1 MNTVS
6 ILAVAAFATFASS
19 AAFAQSGS
27 MPSQGTLPTACQSA
41 SADMKGMDMKGMD
54 MSGMQQGMD
63 DAHKAYMQAM
73 MGMHQPMMTGIMA
86 KDADVAFVCG
96 MIPHHQGAVD
106 MAKVQLKYGNDP
118 QARKMAEK
126 TIREQEQ
133 EIKAMTS
140 WLEKHAKK

>member
-1 MNTVS
+1 MNSVS
-6 ILAVAAFATFASS
+6 TLAALTFAALASS

-27 MPSQGTLPTACQSA
+27 IPMQGKLPEACQSA
-41 SADMKGMDMKGMD
+41 SVNMKGMDMKGMD

-63 DAHKAYMQAM
+63 EAHKAYMQAM
-73 MGMHQPMMTGIMA
+73 MGMNQPMMMGIMA

-106 MAKVQLKYGNDP
+106 MAKVQLKYGDDP
-118 QARKMAEK
+118 QAKKMAEK

-133 EIKAMTS
+133 EIKEMTS